1 MRCWGRSDTT
11 NVFSNERTARAELAR
26 EGKNLGIVPDKDHAI
41 DVTERGPDEASWRAA
56 IDRAALPSWRPGR
69 RGTVVVVSPH
79 PDDETLALG
88 GLLHDLVRGGWGVR
102 LVSVTDGEAAYPN
115 AARLAS
121 IRQTELASALSYLG
135 VEQAVTVCRLGFPD
149 GAVADHAAVLGT
161 RLVPLVAGVSWVFA
175 PWPEDGHPDHRAAG
189 RAAQTVA
196 VACRTSIRFFP
207 VWAWHWAT
215 PDTPVAERLLGGA
228 ERWDLSPTAVI
239 AKRRALGAF
248 VSQRDGVLGPPILP
262 PHVLAHFLRPFEVL
276 LA

>member
-1 MRCWGRSDTT
+1 MR
-11 NVFSNERTARAELAR
+11 NERTARAGLAR
-26 EGKNLGIVPDKDHAI
+26 EGKNLGIVPDKDHGAI

-56 IDRAALPSWRPGR
+56 IAHAALPSWRPGR

-102 LVSVTDGEAAYPN
+102 LASVTDGEAAYPK
-115 AARLAS
+115 AAGLAS
-121 IRQTELASALSYLG
+121 IRQAELASALTHLG
-135 VEQAVTVCRLGFPD
+135 LGRAVSVYRLGFPD
-149 GAVADHAAVLGT
+149 GAVADHAAVLGS

-175 PWPEDGHPDHRAAG
+175 PWPEDGHPDHEAAG
-189 RAAQTVA
+189 RTAQTVA
-196 VACRTSIRFFP
+196 VACRTSIRFYP

-215 PDTPVAERLLGGA
+215 PDTPSAERLLAGA

-262 PHVLAHFLRPFEVL
+262 AHVLEHFLRPFETVL
-276 LA
+276 A